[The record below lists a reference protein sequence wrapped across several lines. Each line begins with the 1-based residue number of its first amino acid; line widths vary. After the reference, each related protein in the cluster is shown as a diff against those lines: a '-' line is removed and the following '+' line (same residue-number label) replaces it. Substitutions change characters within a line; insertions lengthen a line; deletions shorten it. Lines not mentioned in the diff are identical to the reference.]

1 MERPSDSYATQGG
14 GAGSEGSSGMGQG
27 GSGSSGSGGSGGS
40 GGSPVD
46 DATYNLI
53 SVLHAKLEGLEVLA
67 KYQEDDDSGIFGEI
81 AQQDRQQA
89 ERLLQALRQRLGGG

>member
-1 MERPSDSYATQGG
+1 MERPSDSYAMQGG
-14 GAGSEGSSGMGQG
+14 GAGSQGSSGMSQ
-27 GSGSSGSGGSGGS
+27 SGSGGSGGS
-40 GGSPVD
+40 SGSPVD

-89 ERLLQALRQRLGGG
+89 ERLLQALRQRLGSG

>member
-27 GSGSSGSGGSGGS
+27 GSGSGGS

-46 DATYNLI
+46 DPTYNLI

-67 KYQEDDDSGIFGEI
+67 KYQEDDDSGIFREI

-89 ERLLQALRQRLGGG
+89 ERLLQALRQRLGSG